1 MSHSHASHAAAHPHA
16 HGGNGHD
23 PHHHGHGHHAHEHH
37 VHVMPLSVLFTIF
50 GLLLA
55 FTVITVVIS
64 KFHLGALEVPITM
77 AIATFKATLVAVYFM
92 HLRYDN
98 PFNAMIFTFS
108 LFFVGLFLGGALIDV
123 THYQK
128 DLIPPTPIEAA
139 PAAPAAAPADA
150 PAPAA
155 PAPATAPK

>member
-1 MSHSHASHAAAHPHA
+1 MSI
-16 HGGNGHD
+16 
-23 PHHHGHGHHAHEHH
+23 
-37 VHVMPLSVLFTIF
+37 LFTIF

-64 KFHLGALEVPITM
+64 KFHLGAWEVPITM

-98 PFNAMIFTFS
+98 PFNAMIFVFS

-128 DLIPPTPIEAA
+128 DLIPPTITEPAAAAA
-139 PAAPAAAPADA
+139 PPDPAAAPADA
-150 PAPAA
+150 KATPPAEA
-155 PAPATAPK
+155 KK

>member
-1 MSHSHASHAAAHPHA
+1 
-16 HGGNGHD
+16 
-23 PHHHGHGHHAHEHH
+23 
-37 VHVMPLSVLFTIF
+37 MPLSVLFTIF

-139 PAAPAAAPADA
+139 APAAPAAAPAGA

-155 PAPATAPK
+155 AAPAPAEEKK